1 MPVRTVR
8 RMKDGSFARMENRG
22 QSVPI
27 WVRSTSLNMPV
38 SMAFSQESVSTA
50 WQAPEV
56 LGLCWARSGVERR
69 NPGQRSRTYSLAQ
82 LLEPG

>member
-22 QSVPI
+22 ESVPI
-27 WVRSTSLNMPV
+27 WVRSISLNMPV

-56 LGLCWARSGVERR
+56 RGLWDA
-69 NPGQRSRTYSLAQ
+69 LA
-82 LLEPG
+82 LENGEL